1 VGGVL
6 TGFGDGSL
14 TEVVGSG
21 SWKDVSGRALIG
33 GKTTVCGGDFG
44 LLNVV
49 QCAAMAASSVGAGGA
64 WRHDAPFGLVGQHRG
79 GSVVAGHG
87 EQSGDQQWRMEQS
100 SDASEFEQM
109 SEMALLFVEVVI
121 E

>member
-1 VGGVL
+1 
-6 TGFGDGSL
+6 
-14 TEVVGSG
+14 
-21 SWKDVSGRALIG
+21 
-33 GKTTVCGGDFG
+33 
-44 LLNVV
+44 
-49 QCAAMAASSVGAGGA
+49 
-64 WRHDAPFGLVGQHRG
+64 
-79 GSVVAGHG
+79 VVAGHD

>member
-1 VGGVL
+1 VGGIL

-49 QCAAMAASSVGAGGA
+49 QCAAMAASSVGSRAPLRRGVGGLHG
-64 WRHDAPFGLVGQHRG
+64 R
-79 GSVVAGHG
+79 VV
-87 EQSGDQQWRMEQS
+87 
-100 SDASEFEQM
+100 
-109 SEMALLFVEVVI
+109 V
-121 E
+121 